1 MKLYRDEPGWAERLV
16 AHAAPSVTL
25 RSAFPQQLPRL
36 AFLREL
42 AKIRLRA
49 LLHPRQTP
57 AWLRLLNSHPA
68 FSEYL
73 RTCPRFLYKVYRPYI
88 STTLDAAQRLA
99 AIRAH
104 YEFIFR
110 RGLGQVVARASMGP
124 VTLAE
129 AHGRSSLPYRIE
141 LRTVDRFDREG
152 ELVLQLV
159 QGDENEVLY
168 TVAFTLAPRDGVH
181 ALSIGCIQGGKSADA
196 REAIRVA
203 TRELHGLRPKQL
215 MVNLVRQLAHDYGC
229 ERVVMVSNRNR
240 VIYKAIRNGRVLA
253 DYDGLWAEL
262 GARKRADGD
271 YELACAALAPPD
283 LEAIPSKKRA
293 EARRR
298 HEVLMLLADGVG
310 RGLRARGAYT
320 LPAQPRPCHSR
331 ESGNPECITGV
342 ELSASTQTR

>member
-1 MKLYRDEPGWAERLV
+1 MKLYQDDPRWAERLA
-16 AHAAPSVTL
+16 AHAVPSVTL
-25 RSAFPQQLPRL
+25 RSAVPQQLPRL

-49 LLHPRQTP
+49 MLHPRQTP
-57 AWLRLLNSHPA
+57 AWLHLLNSHPA

-88 STTLDAAQRLA
+88 STTLDAGQRLA

-110 RGLGQVVARASMGP
+110 RGLGQVMARASMGA

-129 AHGRSSLPYRIE
+129 VCGRSGLPYRIE
-141 LRTVDRFDREG
+141 LRAVDRFDREG

-159 QGDENEVLY
+159 QEEALY
-168 TVAFTLAPRDGVH
+168 TIAFTLAPRDGVQ
-181 ALSIGCIQGGKSADA
+181 ALSIGCIQGGKTADA

-229 ERVVMVSNRNR
+229 ERVLMVSNRNR
-240 VIYKAIRNGRVLA
+240 VIYKAIRKGRVLA
-253 DYDGLWAEL
+253 DYDALWAEL
-262 GARKRADGD
+262 GARRRADGD
-271 YELACAALAPPD
+271 YEMDCAPLAAPD
-283 LEAIPSKKRA
+283 LETIPSKKRA

-310 RGLRARGAYT
+310 KGLRAR
-320 LPAQPRPCHSR
+320 S
-331 ESGNPECITGV
+331 V
-342 ELSASTQTR
+342 

>member
-1 MKLYRDEPGWAERLV
+1 MKLYRDDPGWAERLV

-25 RSAFPQQLPRL
+25 RSAVPQQLPRL

-73 RTCPRFLYKVYRPYI
+73 HTCPRFLYKVYRPYI
-88 STTLDAAQRLA
+88 STTLDAGQRLA

-110 RGLGQVVARASMGP
+110 RGLGQVVARASIGP
-124 VTLAE
+124 MSLVE
-129 AHGRSSLPYRIE
+129 ACGRSGLPYRIE

-159 QGDENEVLY
+159 QEETLY

-181 ALSIGCIQGGKSADA
+181 ALSIGCIQGGKTADA

-229 ERVVMVSNRNR
+229 ERVLMVSNRNR
-240 VIYKAIRNGRVLA
+240 VIYKAIRKGRVLA
-253 DYDGLWAEL
+253 DYDALWAEL
-262 GARKRADGD
+262 GARRRADGD
-271 YELACAALAPPD
+271 YEMDCAPLAAPD

-298 HEVLMLLADGVG
+298 HEVMMLLTDGVG
-310 RGLRARGAYT
+310 KGLRAR
-320 LPAQPRPCHSR
+320 
-331 ESGNPECITGV
+331 
-342 ELSASTQTR
+342 SA

>member
-1 MKLYRDEPGWAERLV
+1 MKLYRDDPGWAERLV

-25 RSAFPQQLPRL
+25 RSAVPQQLPRL

-73 RTCPRFLYKVYRPYI
+73 HTCPRFLYKVYRPYI
-88 STTLDAAQRLA
+88 STTLDAGQRLA

-124 VTLAE
+124 VSLVE
-129 AHGRSSLPYRIE
+129 ACGRSGLPYRIE

-159 QGDENEVLY
+159 QDEEALY

-181 ALSIGCIQGGKSADA
+181 ALSIGCIQGGKTADA

-240 VIYKAIRNGRVLA
+240 VIYKAIRKGRVLA
-253 DYDGLWAEL
+253 DYDALWAEL
-262 GARKRADGD
+262 GARRRVDGD
-271 YELACAALAPPD
+271 YEMDCAPLAAPD

-298 HEVLMLLADGVG
+298 HEVMMLLADGVG
-310 RGLRARGAYT
+310 KGLRAR
-320 LPAQPRPCHSR
+320 
-331 ESGNPECITGV
+331 
-342 ELSASTQTR
+342 SA

>member
-1 MKLYRDEPGWAERLV
+1 MKLYQDDPRWAERLA

-25 RSAFPQQLPRL
+25 RSAVPQQLPRL

-110 RGLGQVVARASMGP
+110 RGLGQTVARASMGP

-129 AHGRSSLPYRIE
+129 AQGRSSLPYRIE

-159 QGDENEVLY
+159 QDGQALY
-168 TVAFTLAPRDGVH
+168 TVAFTLAPRDGVQ
-181 ALSIGCIQGGKSADA
+181 ALSIGCIQGGKTADA

-229 ERVVMVSNRNR
+229 ERVLMVSNRNR
-240 VIYKAIRNGRVLA
+240 VIYKAIRKGRVLA
-253 DYDGLWAEL
+253 DYDALWAEL
-262 GARKRADGD
+262 GARQRTDGD
-271 YELACAALAPPD
+271 YEMDCAPLAAPD

-298 HEVLMLLADGVG
+298 HEVMMLLADGVG
-310 RGLRARGAYT
+310 KGLRARG
-320 LPAQPRPCHSR
+320 
-331 ESGNPECITGV
+331 V
-342 ELSASTQTR
+342 

>member
-1 MKLYRDEPGWAERLV
+1 MKLYQDDPRWAERLA
-16 AHAAPSVTL
+16 AHAVPSVTL
-25 RSAFPQQLPRL
+25 RSAVPQQLPRL

-49 LLHPRQTP
+49 MLHPRQTP
-57 AWLRLLNSHPA
+57 AWLHLLNSHPA

-88 STTLDAAQRLA
+88 STTLDAGQRLA

-110 RGLGQVVARASMGP
+110 RGLGQVMARASMGA

-129 AHGRSSLPYRIE
+129 VCGRSGLPYRIE
-141 LRTVDRFDREG
+141 LRAVDRFDREG

-159 QGDENEVLY
+159 QEEALY
-168 TVAFTLAPRDGVH
+168 TIAFTLAPRDGVQ
-181 ALSIGCIQGGKSADA
+181 ALSIGCIQGGKTADA

-229 ERVVMVSNRNR
+229 ERVLMVSNRNR
-240 VIYKAIRNGRVLA
+240 VIYKAIRKGRVLA
-253 DYDGLWAEL
+253 DYDALWAEL
-262 GARKRADGD
+262 GARRRADGD
-271 YELACAALAPPD
+271 YEMDCAPLAAPD
-283 LEAIPSKKRA
+283 LETIPSKKRA

-310 RGLRARGAYT
+310 KGLRAR
-320 LPAQPRPCHSR
+320 S
-331 ESGNPECITGV
+331 I
-342 ELSASTQTR
+342 